1 MIFRRGLS
9 ERFSIGRQQPV
20 ICDISRSLRNSH
32 PGKERDYLTSSPD
45 GEGQVNKTV
54 GLGIAYTPALL
65 PDNTSLLLINGLTND
80 LKWQGSTLAETIVIK
95 QVDIPKN

>member
-1 MIFRRGLS
+1 MGDNNQSYATSADPYEIRIRA
-9 ERFSIGRQQPV
+9 
-20 ICDISRSLRNSH
+20 
-32 PGKERDYLTSSPD
+32 KERDYLTSSPD
-45 GEGQVNKTV
+45 GENQVNKTV

-80 LKWQGSTLAETIVIK
+80 LKWQESTLAETIVIK

>member
-1 MIFRRGLS
+1 MRH
-9 ERFSIGRQQPV
+9 QQ
-20 ICDISRSLRNSH
+20 ILTKFAS
-32 PGKERDYLTSSPD
+32 GQKKETSSPD

>member
-1 MIFRRGLS
+1 M
-9 ERFSIGRQQPV
+9 EV
-20 ICDISRSLRNSH
+20 IPLHFPSLLR
-32 PGKERDYLTSSPD
+32 KETIKY